1 MNNEK
6 VLEILKNEYKAT
18 MKHAEEI
25 RAEYMKLAC
34 EQAIED
40 AFSELSDSEK
50 TILLLGLLT
59 GAIDESDIFSV
70 DEMLAAKTAA
80 EKDMAEER
88 RSNSNKDEMVVI
100 HLIVEE

>member
-6 VLEILKNEYKAT
+6 KLEMLKNEYNAA

-25 RAEYMKLAC
+25 RAEYMKLAY
-34 EQAIED
+34 EQAMIA
-40 AFSELSDSEK
+40 AFNELDEK
-50 TILLLGLLT
+50 SQMILTLGLLT
-59 GAIDESDIFSV
+59 GEIKVDDIFNF
-70 DEMLAAKTAA
+70 DEMLAAKSAA

-88 RSNSNKDEMVVI
+88 RSNSNKDEMIVI

>member
-34 EQAIED
+34 EQVIED
-40 AFSELSDSEK
+40 AFNELSDSEK

-70 DEMLAAKTAA
+70 DEMLAAKAAA

>member
-6 VLEILKNEYKAT
+6 RLEMLKNEYNAA

-25 RAEYMKLAC
+25 RAEYMKLAY
-34 EQAIED
+34 EQAMIA
-40 AFSELSDSEK
+40 AFNELDEK
-50 TILLLGLLT
+50 SQMILTLGLLT
-59 GAIDESDIFSV
+59 GEIKVDDIFNF
-70 DEMLAAKTAA
+70 DEMLAAKAAA

-88 RSNSNKDEMVVI
+88 HSDSNKDEMIVI

>member
-6 VLEILKNEYKAT
+6 RLEMLKNEYNAA

-25 RAEYMKLAC
+25 RAEYMKLAY
-34 EQAIED
+34 EQAMIAAFNELDED
-40 AFSELSDSEK
+40 GRM
-50 TILLLGLLT
+50 ILTLGLLT
-59 GAIDESDIFSV
+59 GAIDVDDIFNF
-70 DEMLAAKTAA
+70 DEMLAAKAAA

>member
-6 VLEILKNEYKAT
+6 VLEILKNEYNTA

-25 RAEYMKLAC
+25 RAEYMKLAY
-34 EQAIED
+34 EQAMIA
-40 AFSELSDSEK
+40 AFNELDEK
-50 TILLLGLLT
+50 SQMILTLGLLT
-59 GAIDESDIFSV
+59 GEIKVDDIFNF
-70 DEMLAAKTAA
+70 DEMLAAKAAA

-88 RSNSNKDEMVVI
+88 HSNSNKDEMIVI

>member
-6 VLEILKNEYKAT
+6 VFEILKNEYNAA
-18 MKHAEEI
+18 MKHAAEI

-34 EQAIED
+34 EQAMIAAFNELDED
-40 AFSELSDSEK
+40 GRM
-50 TILLLGLLT
+50 ILTLGLLT
-59 GAIDESDIFSV
+59 GAIDVDDIFNF
-70 DEMLAAKTAA
+70 DEMLAAKAAA

-88 RSNSNKDEMVVI
+88 RSNSNKDDMVVI

>member
-40 AFSELSDSEK
+40 AFSELSDIEK

-59 GAIDESDIFSV
+59 GAIDVDDIFNF
-70 DEMLAAKTAA
+70 DEMLAAKAAA